1 MEKRRN
7 SPVLY
12 RFSEVEF
19 QDQEGFV
26 PSTPACRET
35 MESMVGAQFFSSMDL
50 KSGFLA
56 STNVGKVP
64 AVYRLHRGKPRCV

>member
-1 MEKRRN
+1 MKKRRN

-12 RFSEVEF
+12 QFSEAEF

-26 PSTPACRET
+26 PSTPHAGDHGVHGRSPILFQYGSEIW
-35 MESMVGAQFFSSMDL
+35 V
-50 KSGFLA
+50 LA

-64 AVYRLHRGKPRCV
+64 AVYRLHCGKPRHV

>member
-1 MEKRRN
+1 MKKRRN

-26 PSTPACRET
+26 PSTPHAGDHGVHGR
-35 MESMVGAQFFSSMDL
+35 SLILL
-50 KSGFLA
+50 KYGSEIWVLA
-56 STNVGKVP
+56 STNVGKVL
-64 AVYRLHRGKPRCV
+64 AVNRLHRGKPRRV